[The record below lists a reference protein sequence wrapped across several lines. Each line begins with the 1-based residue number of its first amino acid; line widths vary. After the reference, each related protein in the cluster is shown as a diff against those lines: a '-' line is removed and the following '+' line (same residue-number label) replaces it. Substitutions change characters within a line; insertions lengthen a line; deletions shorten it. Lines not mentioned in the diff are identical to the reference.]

1 MHARMLWW
9 CLTAVVLS
17 LASTDARACQCAGSP
32 KPCEAFWQT
41 DAVFTGTVKSLS
53 VISVQRGDATFKYA
67 TQQHVVRLQIADIFR
82 GELVGSEVEVITGMG
97 GGDCGYHFERGKQY
111 LVYASK
117 FENQLHTGI
126 CTRTRLLSKA
136 SDDLKFFYNMPAIG
150 SGSIIA
156 GSVQSYLLPLTDDER
171 FRVTPLSSVK
181 VTVDGH
187 GKHLEAE
194 TDREGKFEFTQ
205 LEPGTYKVRAAL
217 PPSPRNYG
225 DSEVT
230 VVDRG
235 CAYLDF
241 VNRPG
246 VNISGK
252 VVDPSGKA
260 AAGLKIDLINAN
272 ETMAVSPKGKWR
284 FTTTE
289 GRYGFENV
297 PPGDYLLGINL
308 INSRDSQCPPR
319 IYFPG
324 VADSSAA
331 TLITIKEGEDL
342 NDLNIKL
349 LPDADEVEIEGTVLW
364 LNGTPATHAAVSL
377 NNGIMNRQTGTD
389 STGRFVVKGVAGCT
403 YQLMSFTY
411 GVRIGNIIEEMRH
424 SEPLTLTLMRQKQP
438 PLKLVLTSPGFMHR
452 DDEPKSPR

>member
-1 MHARMLWW
+1 MLWW

-17 LASTDARACQCAGSP
+17 LASTDVRACQCAGSP
-32 KPCEAFWQT
+32 KPCEAFWET

-53 VISVQRGDATFKYA
+53 VISVERGDRTFTYG
-67 TQQHVVRLQIADIFR
+67 TQQLVVRLQIADIFR

-97 GGDCGYHFERGKQY
+97 GGDCGYDFKRGKQY

-117 FENQLHTGI
+117 FENHLHTGI
-126 CTRTRLLSKA
+126 CTRTRLLSEA

-156 GSVQSYLLPLTDDER
+156 GSVHRYLLPLEGSER
-171 FRVTPLSSVK
+171 FQVTPLSAVK
-181 VTVDGH
+181 VTVDGS
-187 GKHLEAE
+187 GKHFEAE
-194 TDREGKFEFTQ
+194 TDQNGKFEFTR

-225 DSEVT
+225 ESEVT

-235 CAYLDF
+235 CAYRDF
-241 VNRPG
+241 VNHPG

-252 VVDPSGKA
+252 VVDQSGKA

-284 FTTTE
+284 FTTAE
-289 GRYGFENV
+289 GLYSFENV
-297 PPGDYLLGINL
+297 PPGDYFLGINL
-308 INSRDSQCPPR
+308 INSRDSKCPPR
-319 IYFPG
+319 TYYPG

-331 TLITIKEGEDL
+331 TLITIKEGQDL

-349 LPDADEVEIEGTVLW
+349 LPDADEVEIEGTVVW

-377 NNGIMNRQTGTD
+377 NNRIMNRQTGTD
-389 STGRFVVKGVAGCT
+389 SSGRFVLKGVAGCT
-403 YQLMSFTY
+403 YQIMSFTY
-411 GVRIGNIIEEMRH
+411 GVRVGTIIEEMRH
-424 SEPLTLTLMRQKQP
+424 SEPLTLTLTRQTQP
-438 PLKLVLTSPGFMHR
+438 PLKLVLTTPGTMHR

>member
-1 MHARMLWW
+1 
-9 CLTAVVLS
+9 
-17 LASTDARACQCAGSP
+17 LASTDARACDCAGSP
-32 KPCEAFWQT
+32 QPCEAFWQI
-41 DAVFTGTVKSLS
+41 DAVFTGTV
-53 VISVQRGDATFKYA
+53 ISVERGEGTAKYQ
-67 TQQHVVRLQIADIFR
+67 TPQLFVRLQIADIFR

-117 FENQLHTGI
+117 FENHLHTGI
-126 CTRTRLLSKA
+126 CTRTRLLSEA
-136 SDDLKFFYNMPAIG
+136 ADDLKFFYNMPAVG
-150 SGSIIA
+150 SGSIIL
-156 GSVQSYLLPLTDDER
+156 GSVHRYLLPLEDDER
-171 FRVTPLSSVK
+171 YRVTPLSSVK
-181 VTVDGH
+181 VTVDGL
-187 GKHLEAE
+187 GKHFEAE
-194 TDREGKFEFTQ
+194 TDRDGKFEFTQ

-225 DSEVT
+225 ESEVT

-260 AAGLKIDLINAN
+260 AAGLKIHLISAN
-272 ETMAVSPKGKWR
+272 EAMAVAPKGKWR

-289 GRYGFENV
+289 GRYSFDNV

-308 INSRDSQCPPR
+308 INSRDSQCPPHT
-319 IYFPG
+319 YFPG
-324 VADSSAA
+324 VADSAAA
-331 TLITIKEGEDL
+331 TLITIKEAQDM

-364 LNGTPATHAAVSL
+364 LNGTPATHAALSL

-389 STGRFVVKGVAGCT
+389 ISGHFVLKGVAGCT
-403 YQLMSFTY
+403 YQIMSFTY
-411 GVRIGNIIEEMRH
+411 GVRTGNIIEEMRH
-424 SEPLTLTLMRQKQP
+424 SEPFTLTLTRQKQP
-438 PLKLVLTSPGFMHR
+438 PLKLVLTSPGFMHQ
-452 DDEPKSPR
+452 DDEPRSPR